1 MTILERGWL
10 APAAAAIL
18 SLSAPAAGAAQLAGV
33 TLPDTTTLG
42 GTELRLN
49 GIALRTYS
57 WLRIH
62 IYVAGL
68 YVEHPSHDA
77 ASILDSPE
85 DKLLVFHFVHDVDA
99 SSARKAWRDGF
110 EQNCLPPCRLAPA
123 DVRRFLAAVPPI
135 RAGDLSTLAFG
146 PGGLTITLNG
156 QRVGTITDPAFNR
169 AVLLTL
175 LGPNPPS
182 AMLKRELLGG

>member
-1 MTILERGWL
+1 MAILKGGWL

-18 SLSAPAAGAAQLAGV
+18 GLSAPAAGAARLAGV

-42 GTELRLN
+42 GTQLHLN

-77 ASILDSPE
+77 AAILDSSE
-85 DKLLVFHFVHDVDA
+85 DKLLVFRFVHDVDA
-99 SSARKAWRDGF
+99 SHARDAWRDGF
-110 EQNCLPPCRLAPA
+110 EQNCRPPCRLAPA
-123 DVRRFLAAVPPI
+123 DVRRFLSVVPPI
-135 RAGDLSTLAFG
+135 RAGDLSTLAFT
-146 PGGLTITLNG
+146 PGGLTIMLNG
-156 QRVGTITDPAFNR
+156 LTVGTITDPVFSR

-182 AMLKRELLGG
+182 ALLKRELLGG